1 MVTLVID
8 SVVVVTPE
16 YAPPFDK
23 SAHDPPPSVLICQL
37 KVIVPFATVPAP
49 VNWTLVPTSTFNEVG
64 CPVIFS
70 SFPTSK

>member
-1 MVTLVID
+1 MPMVTLVID

-16 YAPPFDK
+16 YSPLFDK

-49 VNWTLVPTSTFNEVG
+49 VNWTLVPTHQRSWMP
-64 CPVIFS
+64 CDI
-70 SFPTSK
+70 